1 MNSLIC
7 RELRSDDE
15 IDAAFPLMSVLR
27 PRIRRET
34 FLSEVRRQQDQG
46 YELVGAFSEGRLVA
60 LAGVRRTH
68 TLSRGPHLF
77 VDDLVTDP
85 GLNGRGHTTGL
96 MQWLGARAAAEGIPR
111 VYLDSRDTA
120 RGFYEQLGLT
130 FLTSTPCWIDSSAL
144 AAADYGA
151 RTRGGAQGAR

>member
-1 MNSLIC
+1 MNPLIC

-27 PRIRRET
+27 PRVRRET
-34 FLSEVRRQQDQG
+34 FLSEVRLQREQG

-68 TLSRGPHLF
+68 TLARGPHLF
-77 VDDLVTDP
+77 VDDLVTEPD
-85 GLNGRGHTTGL
+85 LNGRGHATEL
-96 MQWLGARAAAEGIPR
+96 MRWLGTRALAEGIPR

-130 FLTSTPCWIDSSAL
+130 FLTSIPCWIDSSAL
-144 AAADYGA
+144 AAGDPSPAGD
-151 RTRGGAQGAR
+151 RAQGAR